1 MGRGTNLAIIALC
14 VLLFTFATIEMRR
27 TPPIKLPNA
36 NGDSKTASFLL
47 SNPLMLPNQ
56 ALVGIAAKMATGEE
70 MPAFAD
76 RGSGTDAPE
85 IADQVAMLMQ
95 ATFEAPTVDEP
106 KEAGEDHPGG
116 DWRMHQEMQRF
127 SLPDFGGN
135 SRIVLLGG
143 GVGPLDPATIRERW
157 MPAATANSPSQVM
170 GRNEALVNQNRR
182 AVAEVYRRGLQP
194 PDTLRV
200 GSRVYVMRPIRI
212 SSSSCLGC
220 HKGSDLG
227 DVMAMVEVSM
237 PDSDARG

>member
-36 NGDSKTASFLL
+36 KGESKTASFLL

-76 RGSGTDAPE
+76 RGSGSDAPE

-106 KEAGEDHPGG
+106 SQAGEVKAEG
-116 DWRMHQEMQRF
+116 DWRMHQEMKRF

-135 SRIVLLGG
+135 SKIVLLGS
-143 GVGPLDPATIRERW
+143 GVGPLDPTTIRERW
-157 MPAATANSPSQVM
+157 MPAATANSSSLVL

-182 AVAEVYRRGLQP
+182 SMAEVYRRGLQP
-194 PDTLRV
+194 PDTIRV
-200 GSRVYVMRPIRI
+200 GSRVYVTRPIRI
-212 SSSSCLGC
+212 SASNCLGC
-220 HKGSDLG
+220 HRGNDLG
-227 DVMAMVEVSM
+227 DTLAMVEVSM
-237 PDSDARG
+237 PDNDARG